1 MSEFLAEFRRPFG
14 DGLKRD
20 DDAAL
25 RQQIFHVA
33 QAQREP
39 IIEPHRMGDDLG
51 RKPVAFEGGMS
62 GFRHD
67 A

>member
-1 MSEFLAEFRRPFG
+1 MSEFQAEFRRPFC

-25 RQQIFHVA
+25 RQEVFHVA

-39 IIEPHRMGDDLG
+39 IIEPHRRGDDLG
-51 RKPVAFEGGMS
+51 GTNRV
-62 GFRHD
+62 R
-67 A
+67 

>member
-1 MSEFLAEFRRPFG
+1 MSELQAEFRRPLG

-39 IIEPHRMGDDLG
+39 IMEPHRMCDDLG
-51 RKPVAFEGGMS
+51 RKSVAFEVGMS
-62 GFRHD
+62 GFGHD